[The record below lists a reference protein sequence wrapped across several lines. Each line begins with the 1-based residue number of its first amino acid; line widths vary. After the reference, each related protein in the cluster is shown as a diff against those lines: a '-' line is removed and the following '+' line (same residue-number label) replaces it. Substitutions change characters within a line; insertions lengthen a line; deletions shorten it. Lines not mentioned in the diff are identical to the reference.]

1 MPDRRRGWLSRLL
14 TGAIVVAGAL
24 ILVAGVAMRVADLRL
39 QTVLSNSMR
48 PTAAAGDLAV
58 TQGVP
63 AGSIRVGDVVAFIP
77 PNGTRTVMHRVASL
91 DGDVITTKGDANPVA
106 DPWHVALTG
115 PIAYR
120 LVAVVPFVGWLTELQ
135 RPAFLLAG
143 LLVTLEVLLWLA
155 KEVRARTT
163 RRSAPQPQP
172 QP

>member
-1 MPDRRRGWLSRLL
+1 MPERRRGWPSRLL
-14 TGAIVVAGAL
+14 TAAFVLAGAL
-24 ILVAGVAMRVADLRL
+24 VLAGGVAMRVADLRL

-63 AGSIRVGDVVAFIP
+63 VGSVRVGDVVAFIP

-106 DPWHVALTG
+106 DPWRVALAG
-115 PIAYR
+115 PTAYR

-143 LLVTLEVLLWLA
+143 ALIALEILLRLV
-155 KEVRARTT
+155 KEVRARTS
-163 RRSAPQPQP
+163 RNAAPQPQP
-172 QP
+172 